1 MHNPSGNRGQS
12 GTGICTTEGLPPH
25 SPGGAGAGTSAPA
38 VPDPVKT
45 GQDRRGLL
53 PESLAG
59 LIRDLP
65 GLVLL
70 CDSHGHLAGWNRG
83 CEGLLGLSA
92 PELGGTQILS
102 LVEEEERLDMGRRIS
117 ALPDTGPFDAIVHLA
132 GGSGGR
138 TALSLSVSRLAIGD
152 MILMVIVGNRLPDSL
167 EAAASL
173 RESEQR
179 FKEFSELL
187 PQAVYE
193 TDAQGILTFAN
204 RPSIEWFGYTPE
216 DFLQPFP
223 IFRVISPEEREKAIQ
238 NFMGSLHGVRSAV
251 AAEYTAIKKDGT
263 RFTMMTYASPI
274 IRDGK
279 PVGLRGL
286 ALDITE
292 RKRMEEALQ
301 AANRKIML
309 LNGITRHDILNTVT
323 ALMGYTALLQESSEP
338 AEIASL
344 LGKIEKTTYRIR
356 QQIEFTRDYQ
366 ELGIQG
372 PQWQSAQEVATASTA
387 LLRSPGVAV
396 EIQLEG
402 LFLSADMLLGK
413 VFYNLVDNSLRHG
426 GNGLS
431 RITLTRTESP
441 RGPVILYSDNGTGVP
456 EDQKER
462 IFAYGVGKG
471 TGLGL
476 FLTRE
481 ILSLTGIGIRET
493 GEYGKG
499 ARFEISIPSACARSS
514 LPAPP
519 A

>member
-1 MHNPSGNRGQS
+1 MHNPSGNRGR
-12 GTGICTTEGLPPH
+12 IDPPARVSDVLSH
-25 SPGGAGAGTSAPA
+25 QPPGGSGAGTA
-38 VPDPVKT
+38 VAGGSDPVNPGEDLRCT
-45 GQDRRGLL
+45 V
-53 PESLAG
+53 PEPLASLVP
-59 LIRDLP
+59 DLP
-65 GLVLL
+65 GLVFICDGNGRLTGLNRRGEMLL
-70 CDSHGHLAGWNRG
+70 GSPSSDLAGTRVL
-83 CEGLLGLSA
+83 ELVAEEDRPSLL
-92 PELGGTQILS
+92 
-102 LVEEEERLDMGRRIS
+102 RLLRE
-117 ALPDTGPFDAIVHLA
+117 LPDKGPFEAIVHLV

-138 TALSLSVSRLAIGD
+138 IPCFLSASRLAIGG
-152 MILMVIVGNRLPDSL
+152 MSL
-167 EAAASL
+167 TVLLGSPVPGGHEIDEAL

-179 FKEFSELL
+179 FREFSELL

-193 TDAQGILTFAN
+193 TDEQGVLTFAN
-204 RPSIEWFGYTPE
+204 RPSIECFGYTPE

-238 NFMGSLHGVRSAV
+238 NFQGTLRGERNVP
-251 AAEYTAIKKDGT
+251 AEYTAIKKDGT
-263 RFTMMTYASPI
+263 RFTMMTYASRI
-274 IRDGK
+274 LRNGK

-309 LNGITRHDILNTVT
+309 LNSITRHDILNTVT
-323 ALMGYTALLQESSEP
+323 ALMGYTALVKESSEP

-366 ELGIQG
+366 ELGVQG

-387 LLRSPGVAV
+387 PLRSPDVAV
-396 EIQLEG
+396 EIHLEG
-402 LFLSADMLLGK
+402 LSLSADMLLGK
-413 VFYNLVDNSLRHG
+413 VFYNLMDNSLRHAG
-426 GNGLS
+426 SGLS
-431 RITLTRTESP
+431 LITLTWREHP
-441 RGPVILYSDNGTGVP
+441 AGAVVIYSDNGTGVA

-481 ILSLTGIGIRET
+481 ILSLTGIAIREN

-499 ARFEISIPSACARSS
+499 ARFEISIPSACSRSS
-514 LPAPP
+514 VPAR
-519 A
+519 

>member
-1 MHNPSGNRGQS
+1 MCASDRL
-12 GTGICTTEGLPPH
+12 LPQ
-25 SPGGAGAGTSAPA
+25 PGGRQGADTSCQPVPPSETTGEDHRSLIPGPLA
-38 VPDPVKT
+38 V
-45 GQDRRGLL
+45 
-53 PESLAG
+53 
-59 LIRDLP
+59 LIRGLP

-70 CDSHGHLAGWNRG
+70 CDGHGHLVGWNLG

-92 PELGGTQILS
+92 ADLAGTQVLR
-102 LVEEEERLDMGRRIS
+102 LVEEEERLDLGRRIS
-117 ALPDTGPFDAIVHLA
+117 TLSETGPFEVVVHLA
-132 GGSGGR
+132 GKSGAR
-138 TALSLSVSRLAIGD
+138 TAMALSVSLLPLGERFLT
-152 MILMVIVGNRLPDSL
+152 VIVGNRLPDSL

-193 TDAQGILTFAN
+193 TDAQGVLIFAN
-204 RPSIEWFGYTPE
+204 RPAIECFGYTPE

-223 IFRVISPEEREKAIQ
+223 IFRVISPEEREKAIR
-238 NFMGSLHGVRSAV
+238 NFMGSLHGARTAV
-251 AAEYTAIKKDGT
+251 GAEYTAIKKDGT

-274 IRDGK
+274 LRDGK
-279 PVGLRGL
+279 PAGLRGL

-309 LNGITRHDILNTVT
+309 LNSITRHDILNTVT
-323 ALMGYTALLQESSEP
+323 ALMGYTSLLKEENEP
-338 AEIASL
+338 AEMASL

-366 ELGIQG
+366 ELGIRG

-387 LLRSPGVAV
+387 PLRSPAVAV

-402 LFLSADMLLGK
+402 LSVYADMLLGK
-413 VFYNLVDNSLRHG
+413 VFYNLVDNSLRHAG
-426 GNGLS
+426 EGLS
-431 RITLTRTESP
+431 RITLTMVQGP
-441 RGPVILYSDNGTGVP
+441 GGPVILYTDNGTGVP
-456 EDQKER
+456 GDQKER
-462 IFAYGVGKG
+462 IFARGVGKG

-499 ARFEISIPSACARSS
+499 ARFEISIPTACARAI
-514 LPAPP
+514 PQVPE
-519 A
+519 

>member
-1 MHNPSGNRGQS
+1 MHSPTGKRGQ
-12 GTGICTTEGLPPH
+12 GIESL
-25 SPGGAGAGTSAPA
+25 AGTSAALPHHPPGNSGEGTA
-38 VPDPVKT
+38 VESRSNPLSTEGDNRT
-45 GQDRRGLL
+45 TI
-53 PESLAG
+53 PEHLASLV
-59 LIRDLP
+59 RDLP
-65 GLVLL
+65 GLVLI
-70 CDSHGHLAGWNRG
+70 CDGHGRIKGWNRR
-83 CEGLLGLSA
+83 CEILLGLPASDLA
-92 PELGGTQILS
+92 ETRVLR
-102 LVEEEERLDMGRRIS
+102 LVAEEERLDLGRRLS
-117 ALPDTGPFDAIVHLA
+117 ALPDTGPFEAMVHLV

-138 TALSLSVSRLAIGD
+138 IPVSLSVSSLAIGE
-152 MILMVIVGNRLPDSL
+152 LSLTVLVGNKLPDGQ
-167 EAAASL
+167 EADEAL

-179 FKEFSELL
+179 WKEFSELL

-193 TDAQGILTFAN
+193 TDAHGILTFAN
-204 RPSIEWFGYTPE
+204 RPSIECFGYTPE

-223 IFRVISPEEREKAIQ
+223 IFRVISPEEREKAIR
-238 NFMGSLHGVRSAV
+238 NFMGTLQGVRNV
-251 AAEYTAIKKDGT
+251 PAEYTAIKKDGT

-274 IRDGK
+274 IRNGK

-309 LNGITRHDILNTVT
+309 LNSITRHDILNTVT
-323 ALMGYTALLQESSEP
+323 ALMGYTALLKESSEP
-338 AEIASL
+338 AEITSL

-372 PQWQSAQEVATASTA
+372 PQWQAVQEVATASTA
-387 LLRSPGVAV
+387 LLRSPDVAV
-396 EIQLEG
+396 EIHLEA
-402 LFLSADMLLGK
+402 LQLSADMLLGK
-413 VFYNLVDNSLRHG
+413 VFYNLMDNSLRHAG
-426 GNGLS
+426 SGLS
-431 RITLTRTESP
+431 LITLAWKEEP
-441 RGPVILYSDNGTGVP
+441 RGSVIIYSDNGTGVADG
-456 EDQKER
+456 EKER

-499 ARFEISIPSACARSS
+499 ARFEISIPAGCYRASASAR
-514 LPAPP
+514 
-519 A
+519 

>member
-1 MHNPSGNRGQS
+1 MHNPLGKRGR
-12 GTGICTTEGLPPH
+12 TGALARASHGLPH
-25 SPGGAGAGTSAPA
+25 DLAGGSETEA
-38 VPDPVKT
+38 VAET
-45 GQDRRGLL
+45 GSD
-53 PESLAG
+53 PESSGGDSWGTVPEPLAS
-59 LIRDLP
+59 LVPDLP
-65 GLVLL
+65 GLVLI
-70 CDSHGHLAGWNRG
+70 CKGNGRLAGWNRRG
-83 CEGLLGLSA
+83 EMLLGCPASDLPGRDVLQIVVEEER
-92 PELGGTQILS
+92 PELGR
-102 LVEEEERLDMGRRIS
+102 RLR
-117 ALPDTGPFDAIVHLA
+117 ALPDTGPFDTLVHLV
-132 GGSGGR
+132 GGSAGR
-138 TALSLSVSRLAIGD
+138 IPCSLSVSRLVIGGVSLT
-152 MILMVIVGNRLPDSL
+152 MLLGSALPDGQ
-167 EAAASL
+167 EADEAL

-193 TDAQGILTFAN
+193 TDEHGVLTFAN
-204 RPSIEWFGYTPE
+204 RPSIECFGYTPE

-238 NFMGSLHGVRSAV
+238 NFRKTLQGERNVP
-251 AAEYTAIKKDGT
+251 AEYTAVKKDGT

-274 IRDGK
+274 IRHGK

-309 LNGITRHDILNTVT
+309 LNSITRHDILNTVT
-323 ALMGYTALLQESSEP
+323 ALMGYTSLLKESGERG
-338 AEIASL
+338 EIESL

-387 LLRSPGVAV
+387 PLRSPGVAV
-396 EIQLEG
+396 EIHLEG
-402 LFLSADMLLGK
+402 LQLYADMLLGK
-413 VFYNLVDNSLRHG
+413 VFYNLVDNSLRHAG
-426 GNGLS
+426 SGLS
-431 RITLTRTESP
+431 LITLTWREDPAGSV
-441 RGPVILYSDNGTGVP
+441 VIYSDNGTGVAG
-456 EDQKER
+456 DQKQR

-493 GEYGKG
+493 GESGKG
-499 ARFEISIPSACARSS
+499 ARFEISIPVGCYRT
-514 LPAPP
+514 PAP
-519 A
+519 AW

>member
-45 GQDRRGLL
+45 GQDRRGLI

-65 GLVLL
+65 ELVLL

-92 PELGGTQILS
+92 PELGGTQLLS
-102 LVEEEERLDMGRRIS
+102 LVEEEERLDMGKRIS

-387 LLRSPGVAV
+387 LLKSPGVAV

-426 GNGLS
+426 GNGLT
-431 RITLTRTESP
+431 RITLTRTEGP
-441 RGPVILYSDNGTGVP
+441 RGPVILYTDNGTGVP

-499 ARFEISIPSACARSS
+499 ARFEISIPSACARTSP
-514 LPAPP
+514 PAPS

>member
-1 MHNPSGNRGQS
+1 M
-12 GTGICTTEGLPPH
+12 
-25 SPGGAGAGTSAPA
+25 
-38 VPDPVKT
+38 
-45 GQDRRGLL
+45 
-53 PESLAG
+53 
-59 LIRDLP
+59 IRDLP
-65 GLVLL
+65 GLFLI
-70 CDSHGHLAGWNRG
+70 CDVHGHLEGWNRG
-83 CEGLLGLSA
+83 AEGLLGLSA
-92 PELGGTQILS
+92 AELAGTQVLG
-102 LVEEEERLDMGRRIS
+102 LVEEEERLDLGRRIS
-117 ALPDTGPFDAIVHLA
+117 ALPDSGPFDAVVHLA
-132 GGSGGR
+132 GGPATR
-138 TALSLSVSRLAIGD
+138 AAISLSVSRIAIGNHC
-152 MILMVIVGNRLPDSL
+152 LTVLVGNRLPDSM

-193 TDAQGILTFAN
+193 TDAKGVLSFAN
-204 RPSIEWFGYTPE
+204 RPAIEWFGYTPE

-238 NFMGSLHGVRSAV
+238 NFMGTLHGVRTAV
-251 AAEYTAIKKDGT
+251 GAEYTAIKKDGT

-301 AANRKIML
+301 TANRKIML
-309 LNGITRHDILNTVT
+309 LNSITRHDILNTVT
-323 ALMGYTALLQESSEP
+323 ALMGYTSLLKEESDP
-338 AEIASL
+338 AQIGSL

-372 PQWQSAQEVATASTA
+372 PQWQSAQEVAAASIA
-387 LLRSPGVAV
+387 ALRSPGVAV
-396 EIQLEG
+396 EIRLEG
-402 LFLSADMLLGK
+402 LSVFADMLLGK
-413 VFYNLVDNSLRHG
+413 VFYNLMDNSLRHA

-431 RITLTRTESP
+431 RISLSHTEGP
-441 RGPVILYSDNGTGVP
+441 KGPVILYSDNGTGVP

-499 ARFEISIPSACARSS
+499 ARFEITIPASCARLTP
-514 LPAPP
+514 LP
-519 A
+519 